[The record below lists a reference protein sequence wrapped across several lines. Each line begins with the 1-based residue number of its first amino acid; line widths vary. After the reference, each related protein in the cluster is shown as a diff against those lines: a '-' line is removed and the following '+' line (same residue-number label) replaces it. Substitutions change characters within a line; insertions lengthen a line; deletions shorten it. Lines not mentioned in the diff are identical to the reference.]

1 MKVALLALVA
11 LFLTGCKDSISQE
24 QITLIIRK
32 CPALINYSKQE
43 QQVALKE
50 LRARQAEAQI
60 AKMRA
65 DDSKRR
71 AVGRRQK

>member
-50 LRARQAEAQI
+50 LRAIQSDAQI
-60 AKMRA
+60 AKMMADYSKLRA
-65 DDSKRR
+65 ACRI
-71 AVGRRQK
+71 QK

>member
-43 QQVALKE
+43 QIG
-50 LRARQAEAQI
+50 RAH
-60 AKMRA
+60 
-65 DDSKRR
+65 
-71 AVGRRQK
+71 V